1 MTTVIRYDAAELK
14 AREDADGFLYDSPVV
29 ARTGVL
35 VYRNADGSTRREL
48 RTREDATSSA
58 FLESMVGKPIILTHN
73 AGMVTHHTAKGN
85 VVGTMLASRQ
95 DGARTITDL
104 VIHDGEAI
112 KLAKQG
118 VARGLSLGYRLELEK
133 RAGYYNADTDEISA
147 TQRPGFEPFDAIQRN
162 IRVNHLALVRR
173 GRAGDVARLNLDGD
187 EIINDLGAN
196 LMKIKLSNGTEVEVS
211 EEVGNAYNEQATRLD
226 GLQAELSTTK
236 GTLVAI
242 TADRDQLKGEVAN
255 FDTKLSKARLDAAE
269 ELKATDALIKSVAHK
284 VTDVD
289 GKSDTEIKSAFLK
302 AVMPAINLDGMEE
315 GEINGAFA
323 VALASNPAGKESQ
336 QRKTAT
342 GHRVDGADE
351 NDGKT
356 AHQIAQE
363 KYRQNL
369 FANRAN
375 PAAGK

>member
-14 AREDADGFLYDSPVV
+14 AREDDNGFLYDSPVV

-48 RTREDATSSA
+48 RTREDASSLG
-58 FLESMVGKPIILTHN
+58 FLESLVGKPIIITHN
-73 AGMVTHHTAKGN
+73 VGMVTHHSAKGN

-95 DGARTITDL
+95 DGARTITDI

-118 VARGLSLGYRLELEK
+118 VARSLSLGYRLELEK
-133 RAGYYNADTDEISA
+133 RAGYYNADSDEISA
-147 TQRPGFEPFDAIQRN
+147 TPRPGFEPFDAIQRN

-187 EIINDLGAN
+187 EIINDLGEN
-196 LMKIKLSNGTEVEVS
+196 LMKIKLANGTEVEVS
-211 EEVGNAYNEQATRLD
+211 DEVGNAYNDQATRLD
-226 GLQAELSTTK
+226 GINAELSTTK
-236 GTLVAI
+236 GTLAAI
-242 TADRDQLKGEVAN
+242 TADRDQLKVEVAN
-255 FDTKLSKARLDAAE
+255 FDTKLTKARHDAAE

-302 AVMPAINLDGMEE
+302 ATMPSINLDGMEDAA
-315 GEINGAFA
+315 IDGAFA

-342 GHRVDGADE
+342 GNRADNADDE

-356 AHQIAQE
+356 ATQVAQE

-369 FANRAN
+369 FSNRAN
-375 PAAGK
+375 AGK